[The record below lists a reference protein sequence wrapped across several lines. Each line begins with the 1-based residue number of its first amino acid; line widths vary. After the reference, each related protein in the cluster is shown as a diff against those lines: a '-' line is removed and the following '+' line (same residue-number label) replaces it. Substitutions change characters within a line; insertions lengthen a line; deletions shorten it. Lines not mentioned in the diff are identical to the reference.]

1 MKLISANL
9 QAFYFTATF
18 GTVHAAATRLNITQT
33 AATRRIAA
41 LEKDLKKTLFLR
53 SRKGMALTESGRGIL
68 RYCKQVLEIEGE
80 VLVGSESNPAEAE
93 QRLTIEVPS
102 SFLRT
107 RILTVLSKLR
117 SEYPRLILDIRV
129 DDDAKGVEA
138 LKLGKADIVV
148 IPSSEVA
155 KEFDSKK
162 LKPEQYIMVGPVSWG
177 SRKIEDIVRNE
188 LIVDFGCDDKM
199 TINYLNHFG
208 LQQLMREERHFIN
221 NTDALARAVEM
232 GIGYSV
238 LSREFADP
246 LIQQNRL
253 ICFQPRKHFEFFLA
267 LAWYPRKYIP
277 DYMKGFISALK

>member
-107 RILTVLSKLR
+107 RILTVLSKFLLPGTVACR
-117 SEYPRLILDIRV
+117 ST
-129 DDDAKGVEA
+129 
-138 LKLGKADIVV
+138 
-148 IPSSEVA
+148 
-155 KEFDSKK
+155 
-162 LKPEQYIMVGPVSWG
+162 
-177 SRKIEDIVRNE
+177 
-188 LIVDFGCDDKM
+188 C
-199 TINYLNHFG
+199 
-208 LQQLMREERHFIN
+208 
-221 NTDALARAVEM
+221 
-232 GIGYSV
+232 
-238 LSREFADP
+238 
-246 LIQQNRL
+246 
-253 ICFQPRKHFEFFLA
+253 
-267 LAWYPRKYIP
+267 
-277 DYMKGFISALK
+277 SA

>member
-1 MKLISANL
+1 
-9 QAFYFTATF
+9 
-18 GTVHAAATRLNITQT
+18 
-33 AATRRIAA
+33 
-41 LEKDLKKTLFLR
+41 
-53 SRKGMALTESGRGIL
+53 
-68 RYCKQVLEIEGE
+68 
-80 VLVGSESNPAEAE
+80 
-93 QRLTIEVPS
+93 
-102 SFLRT
+102 
-107 RILTVLSKLR
+107 
-117 SEYPRLILDIRV
+117 
-129 DDDAKGVEA
+129 
-138 LKLGKADIVV
+138 
-148 IPSSEVA
+148 
-155 KEFDSKK
+155 
-162 LKPEQYIMVGPVSWG
+162 MVGPVSWG